1 MKRKKPKHSLV
12 YSKLKKKAP
21 RVPDITC
28 PDIDSIITRLEK
40 HLNTNAT
47 YTEYR
52 HRRIVKIMEKLRTAN
67 ELLRESGI
75 YWNSACKELIIDVY
89 KKKKI

>member
-1 MKRKKPKHSLV
+1 MTRKSLTPWQR
-12 YSKLKKKAP
+12 LKKKAP
-21 RVPDITC
+21 KVPDITC

-52 HRRIVKIMEKLRTAN
+52 HRQIVKIMEKLRTAN
-67 ELLRESGI
+67 ETLRESGE
-75 YWNSACKELIIDVY
+75 YWYGVSKEHLSNL
-89 KKKKI
+89 KRK